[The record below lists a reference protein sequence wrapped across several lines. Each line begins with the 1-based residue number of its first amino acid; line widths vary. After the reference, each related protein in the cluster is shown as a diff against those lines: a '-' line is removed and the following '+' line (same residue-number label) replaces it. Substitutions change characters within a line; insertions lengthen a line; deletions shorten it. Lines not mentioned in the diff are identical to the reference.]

1 MLTTIFNEV
10 LYRPIFNALVF
21 LYNIIPGHD
30 FGIAIIL
37 FTFFII
43 IILSPFS
50 YKLIKSRKEMSTL
63 QPKIKEIQKKFKDKQ
78 EQSRELMNLYKKHK
92 VSPFSGCLPLLIQ
105 LPILF
110 ALYRALINVLQPEN
124 LSVLYSFVKNPGIIN
139 PLFLGIVDLSIA
151 SPVLAVLAAISQFF
165 YSKITMKYSTP
176 TPPMGDQKGSLD
188 IQKRMTK
195 QMSFIGP
202 IIILIFGL
210 RFPAGLTL
218 YWLAYALLTSA
229 RDYYFSRKFYG
240 KNQENN

>member
-78 EQSRELMNLYKKHK
+78 EQSRELMNLYKEHK

-124 LSVLYSFVKNPGIIN
+124 LSVLYSFVKNPATIN

-165 YSKITMKYSTP
+165 YSKITMKYSIP
-176 TPPMGDQKGSLD
+176 TSPMGDQKGSLD

-210 RFPAGLTL
+210 RLPAGLTL

-229 RDYYFSRKFYG
+229 RDYYFSKKFYG
-240 KNQENN
+240 KN